1 MAKKNLTIIE
11 EIMKKLTTLIVLLLM
26 VTLTTSL
33 KANTNGNVTAVP
45 TGVADVSVVHIS
57 SPVSGNFYSGT
68 FNATINGNNVQLYCI
83 DLQHHLQWNTTY
95 TDDGHTSPEI
105 TYILNNYYPYVTN
118 RSDALADVNKEA
130 AAVQG
135 AIWTFSDGLGSGGNT
150 GFTSPT
156 DIEARRLQ
164 IVADAM
170 ANAGNSTPAITLVI
184 TPQYQGLQAG
194 VDAAFTVEAYDEN
207 NSPAANVD
215 VTLTTTDGTLSTTSL
230 TTDANGITDTV
241 YLTQGTLTQANVT
254 ASAVVTIPQGTR
266 LVRENDPDNYQ
277 KLVLATPAED
287 TVDVVAN
294 VRWFNNTDLSLV
306 KTVDN
311 AEPVDGDQITF
322 TLTLSNVSTEDAY
335 GIEVTDMLPSGLIF
349 ISSSASDG
357 SYDQNTG
364 IWSLSELDANAQ
376 ATLDITAQVDY
387 STLNNASLNLGPVA
401 DYNVFVLRDLNQ
413 PSSDTEGKMA
423 VGRNA
428 TLSNYSVGDKLTT
441 TGEDVVVV
449 GRKFTFLSGR
459 VYNGNVVYKRFIDI
473 HSTATVDGTVSQGSI
488 IDFNAAK
495 SYLRTLSSQLRGYTT
510 NGDTRF
516 EWGGLTLTGNNP
528 FINVFDVNGDDL
540 SAANNMSIN
549 APNGSV
555 VIVNISKRN
564 VSWTGGASVTGTSKE
579 NVIYNFYQAKN
590 ITIQGIDILGTI
602 LAPKASV
609 NFVSGVQHGQ
619 MICKNL
625 TGQGQFNIANFIGN
639 IPVDPYITNTAEIT
653 ALLNPEN
660 NTANNSSSVTVHINF
675 NGSGSNNNNSNWQF
689 VSSVGTEMIWTMTYD
704 NSGNTLYGTWG
715 GKIYR
720 ETGNGTELLNP
731 NMNVSFIWSIAVD
744 PVNGKI
750 WAATEQGVFISRDNG
765 ATWELRGLNGM
776 DVRSII
782 AVGEDHVWAATWG
795 AGVYEL
801 SQATGYNFVAR
812 NDGLSILAVH
822 ALTANSNGDIFAGTF
837 GEGVMKLA
845 AGTTEWVATPIG
857 YEFVWALNVDSQDNI
872 YAGTYGGG
880 VYTSANAGDSWTQIN
895 NGLANNYIYSIAINP
910 SDEVFASAWGSGVYQ
925 LHTSKGSNWAV
936 LGMDGLNVTSL
947 ITSAKDG
954 SLYAATQ
961 DGKIYKYID
970 NPLAVGDE
978 TNTPGSFELSQNY
991 PNPFNPTTNIK
1002 FTIAK
1007 QGNYSLVVYNL
1018 LGEKVAVLVNGTV
1031 EAGNHNVT
1039 FNAEN
1044 LASGIYIYSLQGEG
1058 LKITKKMMLLK

>member
-1 MAKKNLTIIE
+1 MRRN
-11 EIMKKLTTLIVLLLM
+11 TTLFTLFLM
-26 VTLTTSL
+26 MIFTISL
-33 KANTNGNVTAVP
+33 KAGTDGTVTAVP
-45 TGVADVSVVHIS
+45 TGVANVTVVHINN
-57 SPVSGNFYSGT
+57 PVSGNFYSGT
-68 FNATINGNNVQLYCI
+68 FNATINGNNVKLYCI

-118 RSDALADVNKEA
+118 RSDALSDVNKEA

-135 AIWTFSDGLGSGGNT
+135 AIWTFSDGLAE
-150 GFTSPT
+150 FTSPA
-156 DIEARRLQ
+156 DVEARRLQ
-164 IVADAM
+164 IVADAQ
-170 ANAGNSTPAITLVI
+170 AHAGNTTPALTLVI
-184 TPQYQGLQAG
+184 TPQNQGLQAG
-194 VDAAFTVEAYDEN
+194 VDAAFTVEAYDEQN
-207 NSPAANVD
+207 APAANVN
-215 VTLTTTDGTLSTTSL
+215 VTLTTTDGTLSATSL
-230 TTDANGITDTV
+230 TTGANGITDTV
-241 YLTQGTLTQANVT
+241 YLTQGASTTANVT

-266 LVRENDPDNYQ
+266 LVRESAPDQYQ
-277 KLVLATPAED
+277 KLVLATPVQNTSE
-287 TVDVVAN
+287 VVAN
-294 VRWFNNTDLSLV
+294 VRWFNETDLALV

-311 AEPVDGDQITF
+311 AEPTDGDQIVF
-322 TLTLSNVSTEDAY
+322 TLTLSNNSSEDAF
-335 GIEVTDMLPSGLIF
+335 GIEVSDLLPSGLNF
-349 ISSSASDG
+349 VSATASSG
-357 SYDQNTG
+357 SYDENSGLWT
-364 IWSLSELDANAQ
+364 LSELDANAQ
-376 ATLDITAQVDY
+376 ATLNITAQVDY
-387 STLNNASLNLGPVA
+387 ATLNTSSLDLGPVA
-401 DYNVFVLRDLNQ
+401 DYNVFVLRNLTQ

-441 TGEDVVVV
+441 TGEDVLVV
-449 GRKFTFLSGR
+449 GRKLTYTSGR
-459 VYNGNVVYKRFIDI
+459 VYNGNAVYGRFQDVDTPRVSID
-473 HSTATVDGTVSQGSI
+473 GSLLHQTD
-488 IDFNAAK
+488 IDFGAAG
-495 SYLRTLSSQLRGYTT
+495 SYLRCLSSQLRGYTV

-528 FINVFDVNGDDL
+528 FLNVFNVNGDDL

-579 NVIYNFYQAKN
+579 NVIYNFYQARN
-590 ITIQGIDILGTI
+590 ITLQGIDILGTI
-602 LAPKASV
+602 LAPRASV

-619 MICKNL
+619 MICRNL
-625 TGQGQFNIANFIGN
+625 TGQGQFNLANFIGN

-653 ALLNPEN
+653 ALLNPES
-660 NTANNSSSVTVHINF
+660 NTANNSSSVTIHINF
-675 NGSGSNNNNSNWQF
+675 NGSGSNGNNSNWQF
-689 VSSVGTEMIWTMTYD
+689 VSSVGTDMIWTMTYD

-720 ETGNGTELLNP
+720 DNGNGATIINP
-731 NMNVSFIWSIAVD
+731 DMNVSFIWSIAVD

-750 WAATEQGVFISRDNG
+750 WAGTEQGVYISRDNG

-782 AVGEDHVWAATWG
+782 AVGEDHVWASTWG
-795 AGVYEL
+795 AGVFEL

-822 ALTANSNGDIFAGTF
+822 ALTTNSAGDIFAGTF

-845 AGTTEWVATPIG
+845 AGSSTWTATPIG
-857 YEFVWALNVDSQDNI
+857 YDFIWALNVDSQDNI

-880 VYTSANAGDSWTQIN
+880 VFTSANAGDSWTQIN
-895 NGLANNYIYSIAINP
+895 NGLANNYIYSISINP

-925 LHTSKGSNWAV
+925 LHTSKGTNWAV
-936 LGMDGLNVTSL
+936 LGMDGINVTSL
-947 ITSAKDG
+947 ITSSKDG
-954 SLYAATQ
+954 ALYAATQ

-970 NPLAVGDE
+970 TPLGVGDA
-978 TNTPGSFELSQNY
+978 GSEAVKFELSQNY

-1007 QGNYSLVVYNL
+1007 QGDYQLVVYNL
-1018 LGEKVAVLVNGTV
+1018 LGEKVAVLMSGSLEQGSHEVM
-1031 EAGNHNVT
+1031 
-1039 FNAEN
+1039 FNASN

-1058 LKITKKMMLLK
+1058 LKITKKMVLLK

>member
-1 MAKKNLTIIE
+1 
-11 EIMKKLTTLIVLLLM
+11 MKKVTTLLTLALM
-26 VTLTTSL
+26 MIFTITS
-33 KANTNGNVTAVP
+33 KADSKGTVTAVP
-45 TGVADVSVVHIS
+45 TGLAETTIVHITN
-57 SPVSGNFYSGT
+57 PVSGNFYSGT
-68 FNATINGNNVQLYCI
+68 FNATIGGNNVKLYCI
-83 DLQHHLQWNTTY
+83 DLHHHLQWNTTY

-118 RSDALADVNKEA
+118 RSDALSDVNKEA

-135 AIWTFSDGLGSGGNT
+135 AIWTFSDGLT
-150 GFTSPT
+150 DFTSPA
-156 DIEARRLQ
+156 DVEARRLQ
-164 IVADAM
+164 IVADAQ
-170 ANAGNSTPAITLVI
+170 ANAGNTTPALTLVI
-184 TPQYQGLQAG
+184 TPQYQGLHAG
-194 VDAAFTVEAYDEN
+194 VDAAFTIEAYDEQN
-207 NSPAANVD
+207 APAANVN
-215 VTLTTTDGTLSTTSL
+215 VTLTTTDGTLSATSL
-230 TTDANGITDTV
+230 TTGTNGITDTV
-241 YLTQGTLTQANVT
+241 YLTQGVSTTANVT
-254 ASAVVTIPQGTR
+254 ASAVVTIPQGTK
-266 LVRENDPDNYQ
+266 LVRADAPDDYQ
-277 KLVLATPAED
+277 KLVLATPVQNISEVA
-287 TVDVVAN
+287 AN
-294 VRWFNNTDLSLV
+294 VRWFNETDLALV

-311 AEPVDGDQITF
+311 AEPTDGDQITF
-322 TLTLSNVSTEDAY
+322 TLTLSNNSNEDAY
-335 GIEVTDMLPSGLIF
+335 GIEVTDLLPTGLIYV
-349 ISSSASDG
+349 SSTPSAG
-357 SYDQNTG
+357 SYDANTG
-364 IWSLSELDANAQ
+364 LWTLSELDANAQ
-376 ATLDITAQVDY
+376 ATLNITAQVDY
-387 STLNNASLNLGPVA
+387 ATLNTTSLDLGPVA
-401 DYNVFVLRDLNQ
+401 DYNVFVLRNLTQ

-441 TGEDVVVV
+441 TGEDVLVA
-449 GRKFTFLSGR
+449 GRKLTFTSGR
-459 VYNGNVVYKRFIDI
+459 VYNGNAVYGRFQAVDTPRVTID
-473 HSTATVDGTVSQGSI
+473 GSLLHQTD
-488 IDFNAAK
+488 IDFGAAGA
-495 SYLRTLSSQLRGYTT
+495 YLRNLSSQLRGYTV

-528 FINVFDVNGDDL
+528 FLNVFNVNGDDL
-540 SAANNMSIN
+540 SVANNMSIN

-579 NVIYNFYQAKN
+579 NVIYNFYQARH
-590 ITIQGIDILGTI
+590 ITLQGIDILGTI

-625 TGQGQFNIANFIGN
+625 TGQGQFNLANFIGN

-653 ALLNPEN
+653 ALLNPES

-675 NGSGSNNNNSNWQF
+675 NGSGSNGNNSNWQF

-720 ETGNGTELLNP
+720 DNGNGAQVINP

-744 PVNGKI
+744 PVNDKI
-750 WAATEQGVFISRDNG
+750 WAATEQGVYISRDNG

-782 AVGEDHVWAATWG
+782 AVGEDHVWASTWG

-801 SQATGYNFVAR
+801 SSATGYNFVAR

-822 ALTANSNGDIFAGTF
+822 ALAANSAGDIFAGTF

-845 AGTTEWVATPIG
+845 AGSTQWTATPIG
-857 YEFVWALNVDSQDNI
+857 YDFVWALNVDSQDNI

-910 SDEVFASAWGSGVYQ
+910 GDDVFASAWGSGVYQ
-925 LHTSKGSNWAV
+925 LHTSKGTNWAV
-936 LGMDGLNVTSL
+936 LGMDGISVTSL

-970 NPLAVGDE
+970 SPLAVGDE
-978 TNTPGSFELSQNY
+978 GNAAVKFDLSQNY

-1007 QGNYSLVVYNL
+1007 QGNYKFVVYNL
-1018 LGEKVAVLVNGTV
+1018 LGEEVAVLMNGTLEQGSHHV
-1031 EAGNHNVT
+1031 V
-1039 FNAEN
+1039 FNGSN
-1044 LASGIYIYSLQGEG
+1044 LASGIYVYSLQGEG
-1058 LKITKKMMLLK
+1058 LKITKKMVLMK